1 MSKAKLYT
9 LTGFLGSGK
18 TTFLTSLLTN
28 VEGKKVGVIQNE
40 FGKIGIDGNIIKKDG
55 MELIEINRGSI
66 FCSCLKLSFIES
78 LKEMSDREIEY
89 LFVEGSG
96 LADPSNMGE
105 ILAALDV
112 LKKDAVE
119 FKGSI
124 VIVDAVNFLD
134 QLEDI
139 ETVTRQI
146 KHSQIAIVSK
156 TDLVD
161 DNKVEN
167 VKAAIRSINESIKI
181 EIADFGAIDFDFF
194 DENLFKY
201 SRVVSEESTNAPEN
215 KPKSI
220 SLTFEKSVEKEK
232 LTEFINTVKKD
243 CFRIKG
249 FFEFEDGWYQVD
261 VVNNLID
268 YKKVES
274 REDQSHLV
282 FISKI
287 GPQIIRPVFNNWTE
301 IIKEKMVLR

>member
-1 MSKAKLYT
+1 MGKAKLYT

-119 FKGSI
+119 FMGSI

-146 KHSQIAIVSK
+146 KHSQIAIISK
-156 TDLVD
+156 ADLLD
-161 DNKVEN
+161 DKKVEN
-167 VKAAIRSINESIKI
+167 VKLAIRSINDSIRI

-194 DENLFKY
+194 DEDLFKY
-201 SRVVSEESTNAPEN
+201 SRVESEDSTNIPEN

-220 SLTFEKSVEKEK
+220 SLTFKKSVEQEK
-232 LTEFINTVKKD
+232 LTEFINKVKKD

-249 FFEFEDGWYQVD
+249 FFKLTDGWYQVD

-268 YKKVES
+268 YKKVDD
-274 REDQSHLV
+274 REEDSQLV

-301 IIKEKMVLR
+301 IIKEEMLLR

>member
-18 TTFLTSLLTN
+18 TTFLTSLLNN
-28 VEGKKVGVIQNE
+28 VDGKKVGVIQNE

-124 VIVDAVNFLD
+124 VVVDAVNFLD

-146 KHSQIAIVSK
+146 KHSQIAIISK
-156 TDLVD
+156 ADLVD
-161 DNKVEN
+161 ENKLGN
-167 VKAAIRSINESIKI
+167 VKATIRSINENIRI
-181 EIADFGAIDFDFF
+181 EIADFGSIDFDFF
-194 DENLFKY
+194 DEDIFKY
-201 SRVVSEESTNAPEN
+201 SRVLSEESTNVPEN

-220 SLTFEKSVEKEK
+220 SLTFDKSVKKDK
-232 LTEFINTVKKD
+232 LTDFINTVKKD

-249 FFEFEDGWYQVD
+249 FFELEDGWYQVD
-261 VVNNLID
+261 VVNDLID
-268 YKKVES
+268 YKKINS
-274 REDQSHLV
+274 RNDQSQLV

>member
-1 MSKAKLYT
+1 MEKAKLYT

-78 LKEMSDREIEY
+78 LKEMSDRKIEY

-119 FKGSI
+119 YKGSI

-134 QLEDI
+134 QLDDI

-146 KHSQIAIVSK
+146 KHSQIAIISK

-161 DNKVEN
+161 ENKVEN
-167 VKAAIRSINESIKI
+167 VKAAIRSINSNIKI

-194 DENLFKY
+194 EDDLFKY
-201 SRVVSEESTNAPEN
+201 SRVESEESTNAPEN

-220 SLTFEKSVEKEK
+220 SLTFDKSVEKEK

-249 FFEFEDGWYQVD
+249 FFKLEDGWNQVD

-268 YKKVES
+268 YKKVEERDENS
-274 REDQSHLV
+274 QLV

-287 GPQIIRPVFNNWTE
+287 GPQIIKPVFNNWTE
-301 IIKEKMVLR
+301 ILKEKMVLR